1 MAVGRLGVAWKLQ
14 DRLVSVTNALVAA
27 ALDARTK
34 VTYSWKS
41 QSTARRRLKKSL
53 GLCGDMNIRPHE
65 LTTWSDIRALGYHE
79 TFELYEQREGKQLPC
94 TCKGATRN
102 DTLVFSRHFA
112 ASFSQA
118 FVSQSKSVT
127 QKTATSSSRSLLS
140 LRWFIF
146 DVSSRSAPSP
156 GARHVNWESCDVP
169 TGARGLV
176 VAIAPRFVEPPAIST
191 SLPLM
196 IRICNFVIVHTGIF
210 ITDKSSSNH

>member
-53 GLCGDMNIRPHE
+53 GLWGDVNIRPQE

-127 QKTATSSSRSLLS
+127 QKTATSSSSPSSVCGVHIRCVIPERTKPRGQTCELRVWRCAHRS
-140 LRWFIF
+140 
-146 DVSSRSAPSP
+146 
-156 GARHVNWESCDVP
+156 
-169 TGARGLV
+169 
-176 VAIAPRFVEPPAIST
+176 
-191 SLPLM
+191 
-196 IRICNFVIVHTGIF
+196 
-210 ITDKSSSNH
+210 